1 MNRLTDLEIISRI
14 KAGDTML
21 YSQLVDRYKHM
32 VYTAAIRIVHLKEDA
47 EEIAQDTFLSVFR
60 SLESFRGDCLFSTWL
75 YRVTYNKSLDYL
87 KKNKRKLPLQDL
99 DISDTYDVGYLDKQ
113 MYQLEQQQRLQM
125 IKEAI
130 DELPEDMAFLVTLFY
145 LEERT
150 LKEIS
155 AITEQSVNALK
166 VKLFRSR
173 KRLMSLLINKLE
185 PEIIERY
192 ES

>member
-14 KAGDTML
+14 NAGETML

-32 VYTAAIRIVHLKEDA
+32 VYTAAIRMVRVREDA
-47 EEIAQDTFLSVFR
+47 EEIAQDTFLSVFKT
-60 SLESFRGDCLFSTWL
+60 LATFRGDCLFSTWL
-75 YRVTYNKSLDYL
+75 YRVAYNKCLDHL
-87 KKNKRKLPLQDL
+87 KKNKRKVSVQDI
-99 DISDTYDVGYLDKQ
+99 DISETFNIGYLDKK
-113 MYQLEQQQRLQM
+113 MYQLEQQERLKM

-130 DELPEDMAFLVTLFY
+130 DSLPDDMALLVTLFY
-145 LEERT
+145 LEENS

-155 AITEQSVNALK
+155 AITGQSVNTLK

-173 KRLMSLLINKLE
+173 KRLLSHLSAKLE

>member
-14 KAGDTML
+14 KEGDTML
-21 YSQLVDRYKHM
+21 YSQLEDRYKHM
-32 VYTAAIRIVHLKEDA
+32 VYTAAIRLVRVKEDA
-47 EEIAQDTFLSVFR
+47 EEIAQDTFLSVYR
-60 SLESFRGDCLFSTWL
+60 TLGSFRGDCLFSTWL
-75 YRVTYNKSLDYL
+75 YRVAYNKCLDHL

-99 DISDTYDVGYLDKQ
+99 DISDSYDVGYLDKK

-130 DELPEDMAFLVTLFY
+130 DALPEDMAFLVTLFY

-155 AITEQSVNALK
+155 AITGQSVNTLK
-166 VKLFRSR
+166 VKLFRAR

-192 ES
+192 ER

>member
-1 MNRLTDLEIISRI
+1 MSRLTDLEIISRI

-21 YSQLVDRYKHM
+21 YSRLVDRYKHM
-32 VYTAAIRIVHLKEDA
+32 VYTAAIRMVHVKEDA
-47 EEIAQDTFLSVFR
+47 EEISQDTFLSVFR
-60 SLESFRGDCLFSTWL
+60 TLASFRGDCLFSTWV
-75 YRVTYNKSLDYL
+75 YRITYNKCLDHL
-87 KKNKRKLPLQDL
+87 KKSKRKLPLKDV
-99 DISDTYDVGYLDKQ
+99 DISETYDVGYLDKK
-113 MYQLEQQQRLQM
+113 MYLLEQQQRLQL

-130 DELPEDMAFLVTLFY
+130 DALPDDMAFLVTLFY

-155 AITEQSVNALK
+155 AITGQTVNTLK

-173 KRLMSLLINKLE
+173 KRLMSLLLNKLE

-192 ES
+192 EN